1 MKSKA
6 ARTASP
12 LRSPRRASPLTGAI
26 SACLVVGLAAGC
38 GTRAPSDEALMTAAI
53 SGADAA
59 EREVAAVTLARRA
72 ANELRHTPPEKL
84 AGFLGSSAN
93 VGRLRTLLDRRDDPG
108 VQAAA
113 ARGLGE
119 MRDVES
125 LQKIIALIDSGSP
138 LVRLR
143 AAQAT
148 GGLIGM
154 TFQFDPNGPAADRAR
169 VTKAYRE
176 QYEMLLG
183 KKAKNREQLIRLLGP
198 EGLKEPL
205 AGPEEQVQQPA
216 G

>member
-1 MKSKA
+1 M
-6 ARTASP
+6 
-12 LRSPRRASPLTGAI
+12 
-26 SACLVVGLAAGC
+26 
-38 GTRAPSDEALMTAAI
+38 
-53 SGADAA
+53 
-59 EREVAAVTLARRA
+59 
-72 ANELRHTPPEKL
+72 
-84 AGFLGSSAN
+84 
-93 VGRLRTLLDRRDDPG
+93 
-108 VQAAA
+108 
-113 ARGLGE
+113 
-119 MRDVES
+119 
-125 LQKIIALIDSGSP
+125 
-138 LVRLR
+138 VRLR